1 MTQVLLKEGLMM
13 DDVDRIRI
21 GFMLPIFT
29 LKDLGGKEVNV
40 ADFWGKKNIVLFFMD
55 DYLCKECGRF
65 LSELQNKLK
74 EITALEAVV
83 LAISIDHPRFL
94 NKLKQKLNLEFPLL
108 YDQDS
113 VVTKLYGLSNSASPK
128 GAPHPTVFVA
138 DKERVISYKKVDL
151 NHKLGFSL
159 DEIIESLKKY
169 K

>member
-1 MTQVLLKEGLMM
+1 MPQVLLKEEHM

-29 LKDLGGKEVNV
+29 LKDSGGKEVNL
-40 ADFWGKKNIVLFFMD
+40 AEFWGKKNIVLFFMD
-55 DYLCKECGRF
+55 DYLCKECASF
-65 LSELQNKLK
+65 LSELHNKLK
-74 EITALEAVV
+74 EITAQEVVV

-113 VVTKLYGLSNSASPK
+113 VVTKLYGLLNSSSPR
-128 GAPHPTVFVA
+128 GAPHPTVFAA
-138 DKERVISYKKVDL
+138 DKERVISYKKVNL
-151 NHKLGFSL
+151 NHKFGFSVE
-159 DEIIESLKKY
+159 EIIENLKKY